1 MPVTYGC
8 SLPSRGPM
16 ASPQALR
23 SLAQR
28 AEELSFD
35 SAWVS
40 DHIILPRQVDSFYPY
55 SPDGVPGFNPDQPYY
70 DPLSTLNFLAGCTH
84 RLRLGTHVLII
95 PYRNPVLTAKMIAT
109 LDTLSEGRVTL
120 GVGVGWME
128 EEFLAMGLDT
138 FADRGAVTNEYLRLF
153 KELWTKENPEFSG
166 KFVQT
171 SGAGFLPKPVQ
182 QPHPPIW
189 IGGHTGPALRRAAEL
204 GDGWMPIGLRPPAVL
219 EPEEM
224 AAKITQLRRLTV
236 RAGRA
241 EDAHRGRRA
250 AGTDCRRP
258 QCRLTVRAGR
268 AEDAVTPCF
277 STGITFNRTPGPSRR
292 MMEGLPEQIAAD
304 LRQLAAHT
312 RTWAYKTLS

>member
-1 MPVTYGC
+1 MPVTLGC

-28 AEELSFD
+28 AEELGFD

-55 SPDGVPGFNPDQPYY
+55 SPDGVPVFSPDQPYY

-120 GVGVGWME
+120 GIGVGWME
-128 EEFLAMGLDT
+128 EEFRALGLDT
-138 FADRGAVTNEYLRLF
+138 FADRGAVTNEYLRVF
-153 KELWTKENPEFSG
+153 KELWTQENAEFNG
-166 KFVQT
+166 RFVQT

-182 QPHPPIW
+182 QPQPAHLDWWPYRA
-189 IGGHTGPALRRAAEL
+189 GPAPGRRT
-204 GDGWMPIGLRPPAVL
+204 G
-219 EPEEM
+219 
-224 AAKITQLRRLTV
+224 RRV
-236 RAGRA
+236 
-241 EDAHRGRRA
+241 DAHWLASPGRP
-250 AGTDCRRP
+250 GTGGTGRQDCP
-258 QCRLTVRAGR
+258 TAP
-268 AEDAVTPCF
+268 A
-277 STGITFNRTPGPSRR
+277 
-292 MMEGLPEQIAAD
+292 
-304 LRQLAAHT
+304 
-312 RTWAYKTLS
+312 